1 MRAAAT
7 DGAPGPVTAIAAPAR
22 AGIFLGGRRLCL
34 VVVCHQSSYEAPIV
48 NDAELVAGL
57 KANNDSA
64 YREVVARHGDRLYRY
79 VYSIVGDYHLT
90 EDVVAETY
98 LRMVERID
106 SYTFRGAPFQAWL
119 YRIAHN
125 LAINIVT
132 RARPAVDIDAVAVAA
147 PAAEPEAA
155 AIARDES
162 AAVRA
167 ALTALTEDQQQVLM
181 LRFVAEQSVRDVAQS
196 LEKTET
202 AVKQLQLRALRSLGR
217 LLGQEAG

>member
-1 MRAAAT
+1 LT
-7 DGAPGPVTAIAAPAR
+7 
-22 AGIFLGGRRLCL
+22 
-34 VVVCHQSSYEAPIV
+34 
-48 NDAELVAGL
+48 DAELVAGL
-57 KANNDSA
+57 KANNDAA
-64 YREVVARHGDRLYRY
+64 YREVLARFGDRLYRY
-79 VYSIVGDYHLT
+79 VYGIVGDYHLT

-106 SYTFRGAPFQAWL
+106 GYTFRGVPFQAWL

-125 LAINIVT
+125 QAINVVT
-132 RARPAVDIDAVAVAA
+132 RTRPAVDIANVAVAA

-155 AIARDES
+155 VIARDES

-167 ALTALTEDQQQVLM
+167 AMTALTEDQQQVLM
-181 LRFVAEQSVRDVAQS
+181 LRFVAEQSVRDVARS